1 MSYFIIPKIN
11 NIIAVNPTVEENTS
25 RDPSIHLSHSLFNY
39 YYILHK
45 KIISTCVSD
54 RELEITCSDLSYNSY
69 DNLIRS
75 VNPYEYILLVPLY
88 ERVCRI
94 AY

>member
-39 YYILHK
+39 YYILSHFQHDFQGIIIE
-45 KIISTCVSD
+45 IISSFVKFPSF
-54 RELEITCSDLSYNSY
+54 SW
-69 DNLIRS
+69 NL
-75 VNPYEYILLVPLY
+75 P
-88 ERVCRI
+88 
-94 AY
+94 

>member
-45 KIISTCVSD
+45 KIILKLIMLD
-54 RELEITCSDLSYNSY
+54 GL
-69 DNLIRS
+69 NLI
-75 VNPYEYILLVPLY
+75 IQ
-88 ERVCRI
+88 
-94 AY
+94 